1 MWLVD
6 QRRMTR
12 VAHTNED
19 LLRQGYAAFASG
31 DLATVQSLF
40 ADDIVWHS
48 GGANQMTGDYT
59 GHQEVL
65 GFFGRLMEVTGGT
78 FRLEIHDILA
88 NDSHGIVLVTM
99 HGERNGRVVSLREVN
114 IWHLEDGKALEFW
127 AFPEDSYQMDQFFG

>member
-1 MWLVD
+1 M
-6 QRRMTR
+6 
-12 VAHTNED
+12 ANTNED

-31 DLATVQSLF
+31 DLATVQALI

-48 GGANQMTGDYT
+48 GGANQLTGDYT

-65 GFFGRLMEVTGGT
+65 GFIGRLMEVTGGT

-99 HGERNGRVVSLREVN
+99 HGERDGRASR
-114 IWHLEDGKALEFW
+114 A
-127 AFPEDSYQMDQFFG
+127 